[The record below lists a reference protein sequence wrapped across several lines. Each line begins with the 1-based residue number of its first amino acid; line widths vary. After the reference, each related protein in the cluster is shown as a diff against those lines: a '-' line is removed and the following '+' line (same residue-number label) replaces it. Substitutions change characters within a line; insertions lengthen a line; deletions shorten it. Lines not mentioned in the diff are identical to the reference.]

1 MHLLDVVV
9 QVARR
14 AACVLADWTD
24 PGFGGAVEPS

>member
-14 AACVLADWTD
+14 AASVLADWTD
-24 PGFGGAVEPS
+24 PRFFGAVEPS